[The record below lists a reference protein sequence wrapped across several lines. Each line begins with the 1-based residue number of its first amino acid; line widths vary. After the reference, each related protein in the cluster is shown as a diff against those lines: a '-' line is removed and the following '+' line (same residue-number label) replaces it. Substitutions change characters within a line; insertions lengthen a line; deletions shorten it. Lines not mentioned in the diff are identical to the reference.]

1 MGNSLVSESNSKG
14 RHIQYAGEHRTNVC
28 GCMSAQSCLG
38 RPCEHSLWAYPGLSV
53 LLGAVQGAWR
63 LLSFLPAANS
73 FWPLWRPDV
82 PGVWHTWPCLHDVKC
97 YVKYMDYGTGSC
109 CVGVNLIREIL
120 LDGCVSLVEMST
132 VCKVRWT
139 AIGRCILLLMAEE
152 NWRFSR
158 TGAQVQTKDIWDREM
173 SPGCRN
179 KVVLCS

>member
-14 RHIQYAGEHRTNVC
+14 RHIQYTGEHRTNVC

-97 YVKYMDYGTGSC
+97 YVKYVDYGTGSC
-109 CVGVNLIREIL
+109 CVGVNLIRDPPWWLCFSSGDEHCLQSQVNCHRKMHIIVNGRREL
-120 LDGCVSLVEMST
+120 RLFQNWSPST
-132 VCKVRWT
+132 DKRYL
-139 AIGRCILLLMAEE
+139 R
-152 NWRFSR
+152 
-158 TGAQVQTKDIWDREM
+158 
-173 SPGCRN
+173 
-179 KVVLCS
+179 